1 MPRRSCSGA
10 GKEEGKNAERRCRRK
25 RHGPGLVD
33 DGASRA
39 HEAFSACRGRR
50 AHRSR
55 GCGYLNRNA
64 RGLAR
69 RNRATPSRRCP
80 WSLPLGRFLAQ
91 ADHFRTAAI
100 ASATPLSSR
109 PASVLPTLRSR
120 NRSRRARKAAQRGC
134 HSKGSSRRPLNRL
147 RGCCPWPIPTH
158 QAKEPDAG
166 TPIGRRQSS
175 SKTRSPSLE
184 IRFSVALP
192 PSQAMSVF

>member
-33 DGASRA
+33 DGANRA
-39 HEAFSACRGRR
+39 HEVFSACRGRR

-69 RNRATPSRRCP
+69 RNRATPSRRFP
-80 WSLPLGRFLAQ
+80 WSLPLGRLLAQ

-100 ASATPLSSR
+100 ASAIGGFAGVTRPWALTRCSR
-109 PASVLPTLRSR
+109 FDFYECGGSEVRIISAVQVRNADLLNQSHTRSDKFASVLRFRS
-120 NRSRRARKAAQRGC
+120 
-134 HSKGSSRRPLNRL
+134 
-147 RGCCPWPIPTH
+147 
-158 QAKEPDAG
+158 
-166 TPIGRRQSS
+166 
-175 SKTRSPSLE
+175 
-184 IRFSVALP
+184 
-192 PSQAMSVF
+192 SQASAPHNDANFGIGTLVQPLLL